1 MAELA
6 ELMRSI
12 GCDAQQGACLAQP
25 FGPDGR
31 HEVHSMNRNIPRRRM
46 LKFAVLATALS
57 ATTAFACICSTGII
71 LVKKFYD
78 ANANG
83 IHDPTE
89 PRLRDWPMTL
99 GSASLGDITTLLTD
113 SFGYAQFNGLLPGD
127 DYTMAEGVP
136 LETNW
141 FQSKPVDA
149 GGNPINPQTG
159 IVVTVGH
166 TTQLSFGN
174 YCTKP
179 SGGKTPGFWSNK
191 NGQATMMDGSPAS
204 LLPELNLLAGLNLV
218 DANGGAFDPVD
229 YPSFRTWLLGSNA
242 TNMAYKLSS
251 HLAAM
256 RLNLEAGFVNGNA
269 IYAPFGGTI
278 NELVALA
285 DASLGT
291 DPYTPSG
298 HPARAY
304 QEFLKDSLDALNNG
318 DGVVSPTPCK
328 RTFSTY

>member
-1 MAELA
+1 M
-6 ELMRSI
+6 I
-12 GCDAQQGACLAQP
+12 
-25 FGPDGR
+25 
-31 HEVHSMNRNIPRRRM
+31 RNIPRRRAIK
-46 LKFAVLATALS
+46 LAVLATALS
-57 ATTAFACICSTGII
+57 ASTAFACICSSGII

-99 GSASLGDITTLLTD
+99 GSASLGDIATLLTD
-113 SFGYAQFNGLLPGD
+113 SFGYAQFNGVIPGT
-127 DYTMAEGVP
+127 DYTMFEAVPVEG
-136 LETNW
+136 NW

-149 GGNPINPQTG
+149 GGDPINPQTG

-174 YCTKP
+174 YCTKG

-191 NGQATMMDGSPAS
+191 NGQATMLDGSPAS
-204 LLPELNLLAGLNLV
+204 LLPELNLLGSLNLV
-218 DANGGAFDPVD
+218 DANGVGFNPVD
-229 YPSFRTWLLGSNA
+229 YPSFRTWLLDSNA

-256 RLNLEAGFVNGNA
+256 QLNVEAGFVSGNA
-269 IYAPFGGTI
+269 IYAPFGGTV
-278 NELVALA
+278 NELMALA
-285 DASLGT
+285 NASLGS

-298 HPARAY
+298 HPERAY
-304 QEFLKDSLDALNNG
+304 QEQLKDYLDALNNG
-318 DGVVSPTPCK
+318 AGVVSPTPCK
-328 RTFSTY
+328 RTFTTTY